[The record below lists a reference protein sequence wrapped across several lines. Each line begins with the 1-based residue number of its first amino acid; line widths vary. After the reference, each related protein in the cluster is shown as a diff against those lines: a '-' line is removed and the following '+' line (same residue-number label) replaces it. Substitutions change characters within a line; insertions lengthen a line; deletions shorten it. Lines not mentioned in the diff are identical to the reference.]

1 MDHHAPP
8 RGGAAP
14 RRPGLPLAALAI
26 ATFVLSGGTAEA
38 ARSDLLVQVLD
49 AETAITVS
57 RASAPYWEPWEVAWS
72 EVQPGCPAAGGLAL
86 DPDPDAI
93 DPESLCPEE
102 EDDGALVQC
111 VGRYDVRRW
120 LRVRAR
126 RCLAAADFQEWQAL
140 RKRTLAL
147 TDHLVPVG
155 RDAALHRVEVP
166 WARPFRDRAAD
177 ALRRARALGVHE
189 DLADEVLA
197 ARNDV
202 KRGDEPFLVGAAR
215 IVALSER
222 VGARCELAPQLARSA
237 TCQELHARAGDILS
251 AQGDRPR
258 ARSAWRRAVATPGPL
273 AWLSLYL
280 VAHATREA
288 EDGPPPCTALGR
300 EGFGPALKAAPSP
313 ALAELVLADAAAAL
327 AADGCGDELRGILD
341 DVVDLTATQ
350 SPDGA
355 APPALPRTADV
366 LGQQADDLLAALR
379 QRLVIRGTPEALLA
393 AVIGDGEGA
402 DAPRIRARDAADA
415 ERAYGVREATQDLL
429 EQVAIART
437 RDGREVMLVK
447 PRDGAPLGT
456 VAERLRGRTEGRLAV
471 LTRWPRAVDPER
483 EGAVRALLADAAM
496 ALLDADLVLLDA
508 ATVATAE
515 GTARIPRR
523 GGAADSG
530 SMGAALLAR
539 ASLDLDRGRAAAA
552 IEAVTEAL
560 PRLASRSPGSPVASR
575 LAGLA
580 ASRRAAAATSRLVDR
595 LALAPADEAAG
606 PLSELVAA
614 FDGAWPD
621 HPRRG
626 EIEVAWSTRLRAW
639 GRAVETPAF
648 GAGEGD
654 CAVLAGRAA
663 LLEEQRRRLAARAL
677 LGEDPAVKAMVR
689 DRARAAFHAAGEL
702 WKACGERPEAWEIR
716 GRSIAALAE
725 TAPEDE
731 QSFEAAVAALAELTG
746 RAARDPAGGPVS
758 ISLAWPEARQVE
770 MRARARG
777 IGRLAWLEAVEADLR
792 SLGAAPPREADD
804 VAAVVGGDACRGLLA
819 AARTGSGGPEAPGPS
834 IAQRIRRL
842 EEFLG
847 SHPRDRAWARVSADL
862 AACAEADGDP
872 RKALAAAGAALR
884 AWCAAAGE
892 PCDAGDGIVG
902 ESLGTLDSALDGL
915 TGGGAEEAL
924 RADALAEEAGTLR
937 RAAEGGRDPRAE
949 AAVHLR
955 AAGALIEAVALDPGL
970 ATAWAPLIDSLA
982 RSGVDPDAL
991 CRLRERVVP
1000 RATALPIP
1008 DDQRAFL
1015 GSPAWGHACER
1026 AEARR

>member
-14 RRPGLPLAALAI
+14 RRPGLPLAALAL
-26 ATFVLSGGTAEA
+26 ASLVLSTGRAEA

-72 EVQPGCPAAGGLAL
+72 EVQPRCPAAGGVVL
-86 DPDPDAI
+86 DADPDAI

-102 EDDGALVQC
+102 EDDGDLLQC
-111 VGRYDVRRW
+111 VGRYDVQRW

-126 RCLAAADFQEWQAL
+126 RCLAAADFQEWQAM

-177 ALRRARALGVHE
+177 ALRRALALGSNR

-202 KRGDEPFLVGAAR
+202 KRGDEPFLDGAAR
-215 IVALSER
+215 IVGLSER
-222 VGARCELAPQLARSA
+222 VGARCEMAPQLARSA

-251 AQGDRPR
+251 AQGDLPR
-258 ARSAWRRAVATPGPL
+258 ARSAWRRAVAAPGPL
-273 AWLSLYL
+273 TWLSLYL

-288 EDGPPPCTALGR
+288 GGGPPPCAALGR
-300 EGFGPALKAAPSP
+300 EGFGPALKSAPSP
-313 ALAELVLADAAAAL
+313 ALAELVLADAAATL

-341 DVVDLTATQ
+341 DAVGLTASQ
-350 SPDGA
+350 SPDGS

-366 LGQQADDLLAALR
+366 LGHQADDLLAALR
-379 QRLVIRGTPEALLA
+379 QRLVARGTPEALLA
-393 AVIGDGEGA
+393 AVIGDGDEA

-415 ERAYGVREATQDLL
+415 QRAYGVREATRDLL

-447 PRDGAPLGT
+447 PRDGAPLGA
-456 VAERLRGRTEGRLAV
+456 VAERLRGHTEGRLAV
-471 LTRWPRAVDPER
+471 LTRWPRAVDPAR
-483 EGAVRALLADAAM
+483 EAAVRALLADAAM

-515 GTARIPRR
+515 GTARPRR
-523 GGAADSG
+523 RDSADSG

-552 IEAVTEAL
+552 VEAVAEAL
-560 PRLASRSPGSPVASR
+560 PRLSPLSPGSPVASR
-575 LAGLA
+575 LARLA
-580 ASRRAAAATSRLVDR
+580 ASRRAAAAASRLMDR
-595 LALAPADEAAG
+595 LSRAPADEAAG
-606 PLSELVAA
+606 PLSDLVAA
-614 FDGAWPD
+614 FDRAWPD

-639 GRAVETPAF
+639 GRAVEVPAAR
-648 GAGEGD
+648 AGEGD

-677 LGEDPAVKAMVR
+677 LGDDPAVEAMVR
-689 DRARAAFHAAGEL
+689 DRARTAFHAAGEL
-702 WKACGERPEAWEIR
+702 WEACGERPEAWEIR

-731 QSFEAAVAALAELTG
+731 QSFEAAVSALAELTA

-770 MRARARG
+770 MRNRARG

-792 SLGAAPPREADD
+792 SLGAAPPREAED

-819 AARTGSGGPEAPGPS
+819 AAGNGSGGPAAPGPS
-834 IAQRIRRL
+834 IGLRIRGL

-884 AWCAAAGE
+884 AWCGE
-892 PCDAGDGIVG
+892 SGAPCRAGDGIVG
-902 ESLGTLDSALDGL
+902 ESLGTLDSVLDAL
-915 TGGGAEEAL
+915 TSGGAEEAL
-924 RADALAEEAGTLR
+924 RADALAEEAGSLR
-937 RAAEGGRDPRAE
+937 RAAVAEGDPRAG
-949 AAVHLR
+949 ASLHLR
-955 AAGALIEAVALDPGL
+955 AAGAIIEAVALDPGL
-970 ATAWAPLIDSLA
+970 GTAWAPLLDSLA

-1000 RATALPIP
+1000 RTAALPIP